1 MFEQPVL
8 EIEDKGSFETVR
20 GAIAGALGPAGAP
33 RFLKT
38 VDRERLRVR
47 DFETILGRGLLG
59 DDAKNAYGRLGN
71 ADQGQIRELYLAS
84 VEQVSPELRAK
95 FLKVY
100 AYYH

>member
-8 EIEDKGSFETVR
+8 EIEDRASFEVVR
-20 GAIAGALGPAGAP
+20 GAVAGALGPSGAP
-33 RFLKT
+33 AFLKH

-47 DFETILGRGLLG
+47 DYETILDRGLLG
-59 DDAKNAYGRLGN
+59 GEARTAYGRLGN
-71 ADQGQIRELYLAS
+71 ADQGQIREFYLAS
-84 VEQVSPELRAK
+84 VEQVAPELRAK